1 MVTAPLTLRSVQ
13 ARAVE
18 VPAAR
23 PLGTNAQTMTSA
35 SLLLIDVE
43 TEEGI
48 VGPAYLFCYMR
59 MAPALIAA
67 GLTDIAD
74 ALHEER
80 IAPVDFSN
88 GLPATLPIAGRA
100 RPCVIWR
107 HLATME
113 GALPW
118 AWQALRPLYTDG
130 SIVNEAAGLRQEVA
144 LPAIRAD
151 RLLVR
156 LIDSA
161 APPPSVLAVW
171 IRAAVEPF
179 AGDVIIKMLV
189 VCAFLRGITA

>member
-35 SLLLIDVE
+35 PILLIDVE

-48 VGPAYLFCYMR
+48 VGHAYLFLFCYMR

-80 IAPVDFSN
+80 SAPVDFSN

-113 GALPW
+113 GALP
-118 AWQALRPLYTDG
+118 
-130 SIVNEAAGLRQEVA
+130 
-144 LPAIRAD
+144 
-151 RLLVR
+151 
-156 LIDSA
+156 
-161 APPPSVLAVW
+161 
-171 IRAAVEPF
+171 
-179 AGDVIIKMLV
+179 
-189 VCAFLRGITA
+189 